1 MDPDTSGDPR
11 LGARIVALRRGAG
24 ARVHSLVH
32 LARKRGRPRV
42 PSATPRAAVEVPEVA
57 SVPARPL
64 VAPGLRPPP
73 SAFPEQS
80 GGGARWREALDR
92 DLSIFT
98 SLKCKRNFVA
108 SRDAPPVLHDH
119 DRM

>member
-64 VAPGLRPPP
+64 VAPA
-73 SAFPEQS
+73 SAVRVPRAERRWS
-80 GGGARWREALDR
+80 AVAGGVRSRFKHFHKLKVQTQLCREPRCAPG
-92 DLSIFT
+92 
-98 SLKCKRNFVA
+98 VA
-108 SRDAPPVLHDH
+108 
-119 DRM
+119 